1 MTKCEFAAQRFS
13 EGFHCSQAVLEAFAE
28 DYGLDPV
35 IARKIANPLAG
46 GSGLGGECGAVTG
59 AFMVIGL
66 AYGMSSPTDTEAFK
80 TVFEK
85 VGAFAEEFKG
95 HHGDLNCFQLIGLDV
110 FSEEGFRQF
119 MEKNIKMTQ
128 CIKYV
133 EDAVRIVEEIINPD
147 HESE

>member
-1 MTKCEFAAQRFS
+1 MTKCELAAQCFT

-66 AYGMSSPTDTEAFK
+66 EYGMSNPTDSEAFK
-80 TVFEK
+80 TVFGK
-85 VGAFAEEFKG
+85 VGTFAEKFKA
-95 HHGDLNCFQLIGLDV
+95 HHGELNCRQLIGLDV
-110 FSEEGFRQF
+110 FSEEGLRQF

-133 EDAVRIVEEIINPD
+133 EDAVRILEEIINQD
-147 HESE
+147 QMS